1 MRTTIYIRDD
11 LIKEVKKLAADSHRT
26 LTSIVEDALQET
38 ISRRKPQHSQN
49 PVRLTTFGGNGL
61 QPGVDLDD
69 TASLTDLMEVSD
81 AHDRR

>member
-38 ISRRKPQHSQN
+38 ISRRKPRHSQN